1 LVGFAGGVTAVAAGV
16 AEVVEPVEAA
26 GVEDLESVL

>member
-1 LVGFAGGVTAVAAGV
+1 LVVFAGGVTAVEAGV
-16 AEVVEPVEAA
+16 TEVVEPVEAA